1 MFVKNNALVD
11 IAKIIFAFG
20 IVALHTGFLLN
31 TSYGFYVHT
40 IIFRLGV
47 PFFFLTSGYYLA
59 KKNENNSRENI
70 LGYIKKLLPI
80 YLILSIVYLVL
91 NEVRYDS
98 FSPSSL
104 LNGVWYIFTGR
115 SQSVM
120 WFVGSL
126 IISAFIISLLNDKKK
141 LQTGLKIAVILYVIG
156 LLFNTYAFLINNDY
170 FNFLYNFLVTNFGN
184 NSNFLF
190 EGFLFVGIGYYLEK
204 YNKKET
210 GKAINIIVLILGL
223 VLLIVETII
232 IRKNLENIV
241 NYEYFLSHLLI
252 IPALFN
258 ILVKNNVNIKT
269 NIIRKLSS
277 YIYYFHYAAIIVL
290 ILINSIYPNHI
301 LNNPTYFYLITMT
314 VTILYSLIFIK
325 LNKIMN
331 KIKSQIKKYVIIL
344 LYTVSF
350 ISLLFSVI
358 TLFNNVVWAD
368 EICSLAMIKNTF
380 GNIVIINANDVHPPL
395 YYLSLKA
402 FVIFLQLIFTNINY
416 IYVGKIFSFIPFIL
430 LLILVNTKYRKRFGL
445 LTSSIITVLITIM
458 PQIMMNNVE
467 IRMYS
472 WGMALVAFAFT
483 YMFDVIEKNDKKSW
497 LLLTIF
503 SILAVYT
510 HFYACLTMFL
520 VYLAVLIYILICK
533 RKLFKKVL
541 LSGIIVAIA
550 FIPWLTVIIKHLTE
564 SGSAFWIAP
573 ITFSTVIDYV
583 EYIISPNSESM
594 ILNIFLMFGIL
605 LMSLYAFYK
614 FMKNNKNM
622 NEKFFISL
630 GIFTLVLIVLTGILV
645 SIIFNPLFVSRYMYF
660 AIGIFWISLG
670 VIYGQMI
677 DHNIKFSIL
686 LIIPLLI
693 GIINLNN
700 FIRTE
705 DVKNISA
712 NNFYEKIE
720 NIEDGTIIANE
731 IHVQYLFSYLF
742 PKSNVYIYNQTNP
755 EHMKLMYQ
763 NIDGISDLEKI
774 SFEKPVYY
782 LENIFDKDN
791 KEVLES
797 KGYNLKFE
805 DEFSIDWY
813 SMKIYKLEKK

>member
-1 MFVKNNALVD
+1 MKNNALVD

-59 KKNENNSRENI
+59 KKNKNNSRENI
-70 LGYIKKLLPI
+70 FEYIKKLSPI
-80 YLILSIVYLVL
+80 YLILSVAYLIL
-91 NEVRYDS
+91 NEVRYNS
-98 FSPSSL
+98 FSPSSI
-104 LNGVWYIFTGR
+104 LNGIWYIITGR

-120 WFVGSL
+120 WFVGAL
-126 IISAFIISLLNDKKK
+126 IISIFIISLLNNKKK
-141 LQTGLKIAVILYVIG
+141 LQVGLKAAVILYGIG

-170 FNFLYNFLVTNFGN
+170 FGFLYNFLVGNFGN

-204 YNKKET
+204 YYKKDNNKTK
-210 GKAINIIVLILGL
+210 NIIFLILGIILL
-223 VLLIVETII
+223 VVETIVI
-232 IRKNLENIV
+232 KKNLASIV
-241 NYEYFLSHLLI
+241 NYEYFLAHLLVV
-252 IPALFN
+252 PALFN
-258 ILVKNNVNIKT
+258 ILVDININIKT

-277 YIYYFHYAAIIVL
+277 YIYYFHYAVIIIL
-290 ILINSIYPNHI
+290 ILINSLYPNHI
-301 LNNPTYFYLITMT
+301 LNNSTYFYLITIIC
-314 VTILYSLIFIK
+314 TILYSLVFLKI
-325 LNKIMN
+325 NKKTSEEKN
-331 KIKSQIKKYVIIL
+331 QIKNYITIL

-350 ISLLFSVI
+350 ISLLFSVM
-358 TLFNNVVWAD
+358 TLLNNVVWAD

-380 GNIVIINANDVHPPL
+380 RNILVINANDVHPPL
-395 YYLSLKA
+395 YYLSLKT
-402 FVIFLQLIFTNINY
+402 FVDYLKLIFTNVNY
-416 IYVGKIFSFIPFIL
+416 IFVSKIFSFIPFIL
-430 LLILVNTKYRKRFGL
+430 LLVLINTRYRKKFGL

-483 YMFDVIEKNDKKSW
+483 FMADALEKNNKKSW
-497 LLLTIF
+497 ILLTLF
-503 SILAVYT
+503 SILAVYI
-510 HFYACLTMFL
+510 HFYACLTMFFI
-520 VYLAVLIYILICK
+520 YLAVLIYTFVCNK
-533 RKLFKKVL
+533 NLFKKIL
-541 LSGIIVAIA
+541 ISGIIVAIA
-550 FIPWLTVIIKHLTE
+550 FTPWLIVIVKHLTE
-564 SGSAFWIAP
+564 SGSAFWISP
-573 ITFSTVIDYV
+573 ITLSTIVDYV
-583 EYIISPNSESM
+583 EYVISPSSESI
-594 ILNIFLMFGIL
+594 ILNVVLMLSVI

-614 FMKNNKNM
+614 FIKNNNDK

-630 GIFTLVLIVLTGILV
+630 GIFTLTLIVLTGILV

-670 VIYGQMI
+670 IIYGQII
-677 DHNIKFSIL
+677 DHNIKFIVL

-693 GIINLNN
+693 GIISLNN

-705 DVKNISA
+705 DAKNIIV
-712 NNFYEKIE
+712 NDFYKKIE
-720 NIEDGTIIANE
+720 NIEDGTIITNE

-755 EHMKLMYQ
+755 EHMKLMFK
-763 NIDGISDLEKI
+763 NIDGKVDLKNI
-774 SFEKPVYY
+774 TFEKPVYY
-782 LENIFDKDN
+782 LENIYDKDN
-791 KEVLES
+791 KEELES
-797 KGYNLKFE
+797 KGYILKFK

-813 SMKIYKLEKK
+813 SMKIYELEKAE